1 MTVNANGPNIKKID
15 EEEEGEKLENGLD
28 EQTKKE
34 VKIALPKKPVAQVSV
49 IDDDGESVPVQK
61 SGCDKFIDYLLCRG
75 DLASKTLA
83 RKPVPLIGLFRYS
96 TKFDILLMTLGA
108 MGAIASGCCQPFLA
122 LISGQVFG
130 ILTSGNLT
138 DRAAAEQ
145 QLFTYVYIY
154 VGVGVL
160 VLLIH
165 FMQFLCFY
173 TESCRLIAK
182 IRHHYI
188 KAILRQNAGW
198 LDKHHCGVL
207 TTQLND
213 NVERIREGVGDKM
226 GLLIRGFAM
235 FFAALILS
243 FATEWRLAL
252 FMCPVAPMS
261 CLCMGI
267 MSRKISEAT
276 SKELKDVGKA
286 GAIAEEAVL
295 GVRTVQALNGQEEMV
310 DRYARELS
318 KGKNHARTKCFW
330 SGFWGGFFYVILF
343 TYIGAGFLFGG
354 HLLEIG
360 AVTDTG
366 KVITVVI
373 SMMLG
378 AYFLGVISP
387 HLMVLMNARVSAAA
401 IYHIIDRRPEIDVY
415 SSEGKLPLNITGDI
429 EFNDVHFRYPTRKD
443 TKVLNGLNLKIRA
456 GETVAFV
463 GHSGCGKSTA
473 VGLITRLY
481 EAESGTVKIDEH
493 DVRDVNLEWLRNTIG
508 IVQQE
513 PTLFNG
519 TIEENLRVGSPAISN
534 AEMIQVCKIA
544 NAHDFVMK
552 LPQGYSTVIGEG
564 AVQLSGGQK
573 QRIAIARTLARNP
586 RILLLD
592 EATSA
597 LDANSESI
605 VQQALDNASEGR
617 TTIVIAHRLST
628 IRKADKIAV
637 FEKGT
642 IIELGTHEELI
653 ELGERY
659 AELVRAQQFQPE
671 ADENLP
677 PEEKPDSDEIVQGE
691 VCRKTSESCEPGPAA
706 FVRGVMA
713 QDSFSRSSYIMS
725 TGEQVTVTAE
735 STAFEQAVQ
744 ADMKHD
750 GKITAGLGAVFANA
764 KGQYCL
770 MFLSLIVAICRGF
783 EQPSMAFIYALVFGA
798 IKYYDENIEMMLPS
812 LVICLVAYICIG
824 LGTFLFHFTASVL
837 FGKVS
842 EELTLTYRVK
852 AFRNILYQDAA
863 YFDNPQHAP
872 GRLITRLA
880 RDAPNVKAV
889 VDSRMMYVIFN
900 STSWVVCII
909 LALTSSW
916 QVGIV
921 GVVLSVLLGIVM
933 VSLARTIQKRN
944 LLIMKENQAGK
955 LSIEIIENVRTVQL
969 LTRERYFYDKYEKSS
984 KQQKRNEMEKGYYEA
999 ASFAVTQ
1006 TFVYFSLASAYA
1018 VGIPLITRWN
1028 YDAQDVYRAV
1038 FSVLLSCLG
1047 VMNCSTFFPEFTKAR
1062 AASGM
1067 MFNMINRRSKTGDI
1081 NEGIKATLR
1090 GNLFFEDV
1098 HFSYPQRPHQPIMRG
1113 LQFTVQKGQTA
1124 AIVGPSGS
1132 GKSTVISLLERF
1144 YDATAGAVR
1153 YDGQDV
1159 RKLALGHVRT
1169 QVALVGQEPR
1179 LFAGT
1184 IKENI
1189 CLGLKKVDDA
1199 QIREALEIANASKF
1213 LSNLPQGLDTE
1224 VGEKGT
1230 QLSGGQKQRIAIA
1243 RALVRNPVVLLLD
1256 EATSALDSESEKAV
1270 QEALERARAGRT
1282 CITIAHRL
1290 SSIQNADVIL
1300 YVENGKVR
1308 EAGSHSELMNRKGRY
1323 YQLIRKQ
1330 DIAS

>member
-34 VKIALPKKPVAQVSV
+34 VKIALPKKPVA
-49 IDDDGESVPVQK
+49 
-61 SGCDKFIDYLLCRG
+61 
-75 DLASKTLA
+75 
-83 RKPVPLIGLFRYS
+83 
-96 TKFDILLMTLGA
+96 
-108 MGAIASGCCQPFLA
+108 QPFLA

-173 TESCRLIAK
+173 TVSCRLIAK

-267 MSRKISEAT
+267 MSREVSRDVTSNYFEKTVLDSEQGSKKVNRTVQKISEAT

-310 DRYARELS
+310 DR
-318 KGKNHARTKCFW
+318 
-330 SGFWGGFFYVILF
+330 
-343 TYIGAGFLFGG
+343 FGG

-677 PEEKPDSDEIVQGE
+677 PEEKPDSD
-691 VCRKTSESCEPGPAA
+691 
-706 FVRGVMA
+706 
-713 QDSFSRSSYIMS
+713 RSSYIMS

-880 RDAPNVKAV
+880 RDAPNVKA
-889 VDSRMMYVIFN
+889 
-900 STSWVVCII
+900 
-909 LALTSSW
+909 
-916 QVGIV
+916 
-921 GVVLSVLLGIVM
+921 
-933 VSLARTIQKRN
+933 
-944 LLIMKENQAGK
+944 

-1213 LSNLPQGLDTE
+1213 LSNLPQVCYFIVCDSERCIRRLSFKGLDTE

-1243 RALVRNPVVLLLD
+1243 R
-1256 EATSALDSESEKAV
+1256 
-1270 QEALERARAGRT
+1270 
-1282 CITIAHRL
+1282 
-1290 SSIQNADVIL
+1290 
-1300 YVENGKVR
+1300 
-1308 EAGSHSELMNRKGRY
+1308 
-1323 YQLIRKQ
+1323 
-1330 DIAS
+1330 

>member
-1 MTVNANGPNIKKID
+1 MTVNANGLNIKKID

-28 EQTKKE
+28 DQNKKE
-34 VKIALPKKPVAQVSV
+34 VKIALPKKLVVQVSTV
-49 IDDDGESVPVQK
+49 DDDDESVPVQK

-83 RKPVPLIGLFRYS
+83 RKPVPLLGL
-96 TKFDILLMTLGA
+96 
-108 MGAIASGCCQPFLA
+108 PFLA

-138 DRAAAEQ
+138 DAAAAEQ

-154 VGVGVL
+154 IGVGIL

-165 FMQFLCFY
+165 FIQFLCFY
-173 TESCRLIAK
+173 IVSCRLIAK

-198 LDKHHCGVL
+198 IDKHHCGVL

-310 DRYARELS
+310 DR
-318 KGKNHARTKCFW
+318 
-330 SGFWGGFFYVILF
+330 
-343 TYIGAGFLFGG
+343 FGG

-360 AVTDTG
+360 AVNDTG

-401 IYHIIDRRPEIDVY
+401 IYHIIDRKPEIDVY
-415 SSEGKLPLNITGDI
+415 SSEGKLPLNINGDI
-429 EFNDVHFRYPTRKD
+429 EFTDVHFRYPTRKD
-443 TKVLNGLNLKIRA
+443 TKVLNGLNLKIQA

-481 EAESGTVKIDEH
+481 EAESGTVKIDDH
-493 DVRDVNLEWLRNTIG
+493 DVRDVNLEWLRNTVG

-544 NAHDFVMK
+544 NAHDFIMK

-642 IIELGTHEELI
+642 IIELGTHQELI

-677 PEEKPDSDEIVQGE
+677 PEEKPDSD
-691 VCRKTSESCEPGPAA
+691 
-706 FVRGVMA
+706 
-713 QDSFSRSSYIMS
+713 RSSYIMS

-750 GKITAGLGAVFANA
+750 GKITAGLGAIFVNA

-770 MFLSLIVAICRGF
+770 MFASLIVAICRGF
-783 EQPSMAFIYALVFGA
+783 EQPSMAFIYAMVFGA
-798 IKYYDENIEMMLPS
+798 IKYYDEDIQMMLPS
-812 LVICLVAYICIG
+812 LVICLVAYIGVG
-824 LGTFLFHFTASVL
+824 LGTFLFHFAASVL

-889 VDSRMMYVIFN
+889 NEEQFNQVVDSRMMYVIFN

-921 GVVLSVLLGIVM
+921 GVILSILLGIVM

-999 ASFAVTQ
+999 ASFALTQ

-1028 YDAQDVYRAV
+1028 YEAQHVYRAV

-1067 MFNMINRRSKTGDI
+1067 MFNVINRRSKTGDI

-1090 GNLFFEDV
+1090 GNLLFEDV

-1153 YDGQDV
+1153 YDGQDI

-1199 QIREALEIANASKF
+1199 KIREALEIANASKF

-1308 EAGSHSELMNRKGRY
+1308 EFGSHSELMNRKGRY